1 MLKLN
6 KLYSWALLACF
17 AWMGGF
23 NVNAQESNLSVDK
36 DSLLQGVLNNYPD
49 RKYAYYFFEGVR
61 QKNNGNKDGAF
72 DLFNYCLSLD
82 SLKSEAYYQLG
93 SQFMDAYKL
102 KEALP
107 YLERSVVLDS
117 LNYWYNESLFLT
129 LFMQAD
135 KQDDAILQLES
146 MANKFPNKTTLQFQL
161 LQLYAKNN
169 DYDKMLLV
177 LDDLERKLG
186 KSEEF
191 SMQKFR
197 VYLLKGKEK
206 EAYAVMK
213 ELVKAYPNDPRY
225 KVVLADLYLS
235 NKKEKEGYNLIKKV
249 LKENPDLP
257 IAIYTLANYY
267 LQTNDVE
274 KYLNEVE
281 KILQDS
287 QADTQLKLNLVRQY
301 IASPQADGETVISL
315 FELSKKS
322 SPEDT
327 QLPMLYVEYLMSQG
341 KFNDTKPI
349 LSYILGLDPT
359 NTSVR
364 LMLLQHAV
372 KEDDSKAVIAI
383 CEQGII
389 ASPSTVE
396 FYYFL
401 AVGYN
406 QNGEY
411 DKILNIVDRALEVVD
426 ENTSV
431 EIHSDF
437 YAIKGDAYHS
447 LGKKE
452 QVYLAYEKA
461 LEINPKNNGVLNNY
475 AYYLSV
481 DRKNL
486 EKAEMMSKKTVDA
499 EPKNATFLDTYAW
512 ILFEL
517 KRYAEAKVYIDTAL
531 DNGGLESGVVIEHA
545 GDIYW
550 KAGDKDKAL
559 NYWIQAEKLG
569 AGPKIKEKISKKKYI
584 AE

>member
-1 MLKLN
+1 MLKFN
-6 KLYSWALLACF
+6 KIYSWALLACF
-17 AWMGGF
+17 AFSGGAKSL
-23 NVNAQESNLSVDK
+23 AQETKVSLDK
-36 DSLLQGVLNNYPD
+36 DSLLQGVFNNYPD
-49 RKYAYYFFEGVR
+49 RKYSYYFLEGVR
-61 QKNNGNKDGAF
+61 QKNNGNKSGAF

-82 SLKSEAYYQLG
+82 SLKPEAYYQLG
-93 SQFMDAYKL
+93 IQFMDAYKL
-102 KEALP
+102 KEAVP
-107 YLERSVVLDS
+107 YLTKSVELDS

-129 LFMQAD
+129 LFMQTD

-161 LQLYAKNN
+161 LQLYAKSNS
-169 DYDKMLLV
+169 YDKMLLV

-186 KSEEF
+186 KNEEF

-197 VYLLKGKEK
+197 VYILKGKEK
-206 EAYAVMK
+206 EAFAVMK

-235 NKKEKEGYNLIKKV
+235 NKKEKEGFSLIKKV

-257 IAIYTLANYY
+257 VAIYTLANYY

-281 KILQDS
+281 KILQDP
-287 QADTQLKLNLVRQY
+287 QADSQLKLNLVRQY
-301 IASPQADGETVISL
+301 ITSPQVDYNTVISL
-315 FELSKKS
+315 FELSMKS

-327 QLPMLYVEYLMSQG
+327 QLPMLNVEYLVSEG
-341 KFNDTKPI
+341 KFNETKPI
-349 LSYILGLDPT
+349 LVYILGLDPT

-372 KEDDSKAVIAI
+372 KEDNYKDVIEI

-389 ASPSTVE
+389 TSPSTIE

-406 QNGEY
+406 QSEEY
-411 DKILNIVDRALEVVD
+411 DKILNIVDRALKVVD
-426 ENTSV
+426 EKTTT

-447 LGKKE
+447 LGNKKE
-452 QVYLAYEKA
+452 VYLAYEKA

-481 DRKNL
+481 DRTDL

-531 DNGGLESGVVIEHA
+531 DNGGLESGVVVEHA

-550 KAGDKDKAL
+550 KTGDKEKAL
-559 NYWIQAEKLG
+559 DYWIQADKLG